1 MKKTK
6 HSLNTWAFLGI
17 YLAILAVFA
26 GVYTLSRRLDQA
38 SQVPIVGTYTPG
50 TYTASDYGFG
60 GQVSVSLTV
69 GPNGGIDDVTLD
81 APSETDTIGGAAL
94 PALRNQIL
102 SAQSDEIDGVS
113 GATLTSTGVRNAVT
127 QALAAASG
135 QQVSV
140 ANAPAEGALF
150 VPGTYEKSARGFG
163 GDCTVTLTVS
173 DNEITDVIIDGSSE
187 TENIGSFAVTLL
199 QKSILENQ
207 TTKVDAISGATVTS
221 NAILNAANQALN
233 AAGADLSKLPAAE
246 TPEIATADK
255 AQQTVETDVV
265 VVGAGGAG
273 MTAAINAAHAGKNVL
288 IVEKM
293 PYAGGNSTKATGGMN
308 AAGTKYQ
315 AQIEFTN
322 AKGVENTLA
331 TAKEKWAG
339 NEAITALAETVQKQ
353 WDAYQADPQG
363 YFDTPELM
371 ALDTMIGGKGIND
384 SALVETLC
392 SNSADAIDWLDEHG
406 ITLHSV
412 SSFGGASV
420 KRIHRPVN
428 AEGKTVSVG
437 SYMIPLL
444 QENCDKAGVQ
454 TLLNTTATE
463 LLTDANG
470 AVVGVKAT
478 GSTGE
483 TITVNAKAVVLTT
496 GGFGANLDMVTE
508 YKPELKGF
516 MTTNAA
522 GAQGQGIE
530 MATAVGADTVDMD
543 QIQIHPTVEANTAA
557 LITEGLRGDGAV
569 LINAEGKR
577 FIDEVGTRDV
587 VSAAEIAQTGSYS
600 WLVVDQAMVDASSV
614 IQGYIKKGYT
624 VTGQTYEELAKAMG
638 VDEAA
643 FAETMKTWNG
653 YVAAKND
660 PDFGRTSFAKA
671 LDTAP
676 YYAIKVTAGVHHTM
690 GGLKIN
696 TNTEVL
702 KADGSV
708 IPGLFAAGEV
718 TGGVHGANRLG
729 GNAVADFTVF
739 GRIAGAAA
747 SKYAA

>member
-6 HSLNTWAFLGI
+6 HPLNTWAFLGI

-81 APSETDTIGGAAL
+81 APNETDTIGGAAL

-135 QQVSV
+135 QQVSA

-150 VPGTYEKSARGFG
+150 VPGTYEKTARGFG

-384 SALVETLC
+384 PALVTTLTTA
-392 SNSADAIDWLDEHG
+392 SASAIDWLDTIG
-406 ITLHSV
+406 APLPKLAFS
-412 SSFGGASV
+412 GGASV
-420 KRIHRPVN
+420 SRIHSPADGNGVGAYLVTSFLKVLDDMQIPVMYN
-428 AEGKTVSVG
+428 TRATSIIMEDGKAVGIQAESPDTVYTVRAKSVV
-437 SYMIPLL
+437 L
-444 QENCDKAGVQ
+444 
-454 TLLNTTATE
+454 
-463 LLTDANG
+463 
-470 AVVGVKAT
+470 AT
-478 GSTGE
+478 GGY
-483 TITVNAKAVVLTT
+483 
-496 GGFGANLDMVTE
+496 GANMDMITQ
-508 YKPELKGF
+508 YKPSLAGSV
-516 MTTNAA
+516 TTNAP
-522 GAQGQGIE
+522 GATGDGIV
-530 MATAVGADTVDMD
+530 MATAVGAATRDLD
-543 QIQIHPTVEANTAA
+543 QIQLHPTVEQGTSM
-557 LITEGLRGDGAV
+557 LITEGVRGDGAILV
-569 LINAEGKR
+569 NQQGLR
-577 FIDEVGTRDV
+577 FVNEMLTRDQ
-587 VSAAEIAQTGSYS
+587 VSAAELQQEGSCAY
-600 WLVVDQAMVDASSV
+600 VIFDQRLREGLKASEK
-614 IQGYIKKGYT
+614 YIK
-624 VTGQTYEELAKAMG
+624 TGIVEEAPTIDELGEKLGMDGSVLAKTLA
-638 VDEAA
+638 D
-643 FAETMKTWNG
+643 WNG
-653 YVAAKND
+653 YVAAQND
-660 PDFGRTSFAKA
+660 PDFGRA
-671 LDTAP
+671 TAMDHDLSQGP
-676 YYAIKVTAGVHHTM
+676 YYAIKVAPGIHHTM
-690 GGLKIN
+690 GGLVID
-696 TNTEVL
+696 TEAHVL
-702 KADGSV
+702 NENHQP

-718 TGGVHGANRLG
+718 TGGVHGGNRLG
-729 GNAVADFTVF
+729 GNAVSDIVVF
-739 GRIAGAAA
+739 GKIAGTNAAA
-747 SKYAA
+747 YCD